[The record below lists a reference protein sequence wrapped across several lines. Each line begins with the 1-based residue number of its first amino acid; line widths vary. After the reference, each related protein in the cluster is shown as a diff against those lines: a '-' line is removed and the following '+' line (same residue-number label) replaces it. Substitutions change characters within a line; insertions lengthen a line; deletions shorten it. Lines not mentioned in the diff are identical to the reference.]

1 MYLPASVTLSKHVS
15 DQFQTIKKHTG
26 VPNNVLARFAIGLA
40 LESEG
45 RVDLLSVSANSGKT
59 LDRDLLFGGLLEIYE
74 VMIREYMIR
83 NKINMPLGPAIA
95 SLVEIGA
102 HRMGHVRSLCALTAL
117 AGDTQEAVS

>member
-1 MYLPASVTLSKHVS
+1 MYLPTSVTLSKRVS
-15 DQFQTIKKHTG
+15 DQFQTIKNHTG

-45 RVDLLSVSANSGKT
+45 RVDLLSVSDNSGKT
-59 LDRDLLFGGLLEIYE
+59 LDRDLLFGGLIEIYE

-83 NKINMPLGPAIA
+83 NEINMPLGPAIA

-102 HRMGHVRSLCALTAL
+102 HRMGHVRSLCALAAL
-117 AGDTQEAVS
+117 AENTQEVVS